1 MYIKDTLM
9 KLTLPFMLRTFFRPE
24 LDFRVRLFNLLAMSG
39 IVISLLNVVFSLTIV
54 GDIPMVVINFGSV
67 CLAGGLLY
75 YSNTS
80 GQYQRCYLITIIVIF
95 FAGFALLFVAGGGYR
110 SGMPSFFIFS
120 ILFTVF
126 MLEGRKMFIVAALEI
141 IFYGLLCL
149 YAYAVPSHIVW
160 FATEEEAIADI
171 IFGFV
176 TVSVILGITMHL
188 SFRLYNIQQRQLEQ
202 AREEAIRANQAKS
215 LFLASMSHEIRTPIN
230 IMLGMNEMIV
240 RSRLPAELAGYAARA
255 QDAGRMLLALIND
268 ILDVA
273 KIEYGKLELVEEAYH
288 TETLVQNLVQLGREQ
303 TEKKG
308 LSFAAEVAGLPP
320 ALWGDS
326 LHLRQIAANLINN
339 AVKYTAIGSV
349 RLSLIGRELPDKS
362 GTLLTIAVADTGQG
376 ISPDMLSTIF
386 EAFTRSEEAR
396 NSKIEGTGLG
406 LAIVKELTERM
417 GGRLSVASEYG
428 QGSTFTVE
436 IPQRYADDRAQGDG
450 SIVRRIAS
458 TTEPHPCAQSFVAPQ
473 GRILAVDDNEGNLS
487 VLKALLARTLLQ
499 LDTVLG
505 GQECL
510 DKARQNQ
517 YHIIL
522 LDYMMPHMDGIE
534 TVSRLRQM
542 NCHIPVIALTADATP
557 GTRQKLLAAGFA
569 DYLTKPVS
577 GSCLEQTLLPYL
589 PVELVTLVHADVD
602 GSRTDEIIQ
611 QQAQWLLLYDISL
624 TDGLSFVGGN
634 FAQYQAIAGIFLTH
648 TADIPQLLRNLAVE
662 GDHQSFART
671 VHSLKSLARLV
682 GAGELAALAR
692 RLEEKCAAR
701 QTAYL
706 EHALP
711 LLIHELNLARQGLT
725 RFLANAS
732 AAAEEPPAV
741 PALGKADLLAH
752 AAAGIANYQR
762 AASREALSQLLSLE
776 GDAER
781 RLLLEQIE
789 MAVDQLNFEEA
800 EELLQKF
807 RQIDQKGEEACG
819 TER

>member
-39 IVISLLNVVFSLTIV
+39 IVISLLNVVFSSAIV
-54 GDIPMVVINFGSV
+54 GDFPMVVINFGSA

-95 FAGFALLFVAGGGYR
+95 FAGFALLFVAGGGHR

-160 FATEEEAIADI
+160 FETEEEVIADI
-171 IFGFV
+171 VFGFV

-215 LFLASMSHEIRTPIN
+215 LFLASMSHEIRTPLN

-240 RSRLPAELAGYAARA
+240 RSRPPAELAGYAARA

-273 KIEYGKLELVEEAYH
+273 KIECGKLELVEEAYL

-303 TEKKG
+303 SEKKG
-308 LSFAAEVAGLPP
+308 LSFAAEATGLPS

-326 LHLRQIAANLINN
+326 LHLRQIAANLISN
-339 AVKYTAIGSV
+339 AVKYTAAGSV
-349 RLSLIGRELPDKS
+349 RLSLTGRELPDKS

-376 ISPDMLSTIF
+376 ISPELLPTIF
-386 EAFTRSEEAR
+386 DAFVRSEEAC

-406 LAIVKELTERM
+406 LAIVRELTERM
-417 GGRLSVASEYG
+417 GGRLAVASEYG

-436 IPQRYADDRAQGDG
+436 IPQRYADDSAQGD
-450 SIVRRIAS
+450 I
-458 TTEPHPCAQSFVAPQ
+458 EPHPCAQSFVAPQ

-499 LDTVLG
+499 LDTVSG

-517 YHIIL
+517 YHAIL

-542 NCHIPVIALTADATP
+542 NCHTPVIALTADATP

-589 PVELVTLVHADVD
+589 PAELVTLVHADVD
-602 GSRTDEIIQ
+602 GSRTDEMVQ
-611 QQAQWLLLYDISL
+611 QQAQCLLPYDISL

-634 FAQYQAIAGIFLTH
+634 LAQYQAIAGIFLTH
-648 TADIPQLLRNLAVE
+648 TAAIPQLLRNLAAE

-671 VHSLKSLARLV
+671 VHSLKSQAGLV

-692 RLEEKCAAR
+692 RLEEKCAAG

-706 EHALP
+706 EPALP
-711 LLIHELNLARQGLT
+711 LLIHELNLVCQGLS

-732 AAAEEPPAV
+732 VAAEEPPAAPV
-741 PALGKADLLAH
+741 PGKAELLAH
-752 AAAGIANYQR
+752 AAAAIANYQR
-762 AASREALSQLLSLE
+762 AASREALTQLLALE

-800 EELLQKF
+800 EGLLQTF
-807 RQIDQKGEEACG
+807 RRIEQKGEEACDN
-819 TER
+819 ER

>member
-9 KLTLPFMLRTFFRPE
+9 KLTLPPMLRTFFRPE

-39 IVISLLNVVFSLTIV
+39 IVISLLNVVFSSAIV
-54 GDIPMVVINFGSV
+54 GDFSMVVINFGIA
-67 CLAGGLLY
+67 CLSGGLLY

-95 FAGFALLFVAGGGYR
+95 FTGFALLFVAGGGYR

-126 MLEGRKMFIVAALEI
+126 MLEGRKMFIVAVLEI

-160 FATEEEAIADI
+160 FETEEEVIADI

-240 RSRLPAELAGYAARA
+240 RSHPPAELAGYAARA

-308 LSFAAEVAGLPP
+308 LSFAVEATGLPP

-326 LHLRQIAANLINN
+326 LHLRQIAVNLISN
-339 AVKYTAIGSV
+339 AVKYTAAGSV
-349 RLSLIGRELPDKS
+349 RLSLSGRELPDKS
-362 GTLLTIAVADTGQG
+362 GTLLTIAVTDTGQG
-376 ISPDMLSTIF
+376 ILPDMLSTIF

-406 LAIVKELTERM
+406 LAIVRELTERM

-436 IPQRYADDRAQGDG
+436 ILQRYAGDGAQGD
-450 SIVRRIAS
+450 
-458 TTEPHPCAQSFVAPQ
+458 TEPHPCAQSFVAPQ

-510 DKARQNQ
+510 DKVRQNQ
-517 YHIIL
+517 YHAIL

-542 NCHIPVIALTADATP
+542 NCHVPVIALTADATP

-569 DYLTKPVS
+569 DYLIKPVS

-589 PVELVTLVHADVD
+589 PAELVKLVHADVD
-602 GSRTDEIIQ
+602 GGRTDEIVQ
-611 QQAQWLLLYDISL
+611 QEQWLLPYGISL
-624 TDGLSFVGGN
+624 ADGLSFVGGN
-634 FAQYQAIAGIFLTH
+634 FAQYQTIAGIFLTH
-648 TADIPQLLRNLAVE
+648 TADIPQLLCNLAVE
-662 GDHQSFART
+662 RDHQSFART
-671 VHSLKSLARLV
+671 VHSLKSQAGLV

-692 RLEEKCAAR
+692 RLEEKCAAK
-701 QTAYL
+701 QTVYL
-706 EHALP
+706 KHALP
-711 LLIHELNLARQGLT
+711 LLVYELNQVRQGLT

-732 AAAEEPPAV
+732 AAAEEPPAA
-741 PALGKADLLAH
+741 PALVKEELLVH
-752 AAAGIANYQR
+752 AAAAIANYQR
-762 AASREALSQLLSLE
+762 AASREALTQLLSLE

-789 MAVDQLNFEEA
+789 LAVNQLNFEEA
-800 EELLQKF
+800 EELLQTF
-807 RQIDQKGEEACG
+807 RRIEQKGEEACDN
-819 TER
+819 ER